1 MLENLA
7 SNLADLDDLVNLTE
21 LSMLISGLR
30 FNQAIALGGKQ
41 KLLPVLIMIHFDL
54 NNDDDFMN
62 DFISPTT
69 NGAVGVVG
77 PLGLINF
84 RIGANLAS
92 RS

>member
-7 SNLADLDDLVNLTE
+7 SILADFEDLVNLTE

-30 FNQAIALGGKQ
+30 LNQAIALGGMQ
-41 KLLPVLIMIHFDL
+41 KLLPVLIIIHFDL
-54 NNDDDFMN
+54 NIDDDFVN

-69 NGAVGVVG
+69 NGPVDVVG

-84 RIGANLAS
+84 RIGANLTNLS
-92 RS
+92 